1 MNAPTFRERLRYRF
15 ENRLATGTASLVGLL
30 GTSAAILVVAVGVF
44 LWLAHVSVDGHVA
57 TGIEGVWLS
66 LLRALDPGTMG
77 SDSGWAFRL
86 ASLTVSIGGILFGSI
101 LIGLV
106 ASGLDR
112 RMHEMRQGR
121 SAVLESRH
129 LLILGWSH
137 RVFLLLRELNAAQEG
152 SSRLCVVIL
161 ADKDKPAMEDE
172 LDTSLD
178 RLPNLRI
185 VIRSGVPG
193 DQHALRRVGP
203 QRARS
208 IVILSDGFSSDAQ
221 VVHLV
226 LALEAIGLPT
236 DIPIVMEFA
245 DARSAASLEL
255 VSGLKTHVVVPHEI
269 ISKIT
274 ARVVLNPA
282 LAKVYE
288 GLLDFAGCEIY
299 LHEVRHGQLGCT
311 LFDVAGCV
319 DKAAIFGIVRGE
331 TVLLAPA
338 VDTVL
343 QHGDRL
349 VLLAET
355 ISSGV
360 FDMATLPKGVDRQ
373 VRLDLTALEQPSIV
387 ALLGWSSLAPRVL
400 HELNQLVMDRLTV
413 EIITDDET
421 GVVAEQYENLDVLS
435 LRGDTTNPDVIRRVT
450 ANRAIDRVVVLAGR
464 TAATTQEADAR
475 VLLSVLELRLELG
488 SRSEVHVVAELLDPR
503 NVELLRDGHREEFI
517 VGDRLAC
524 LLMAQLGDNPDR
536 GLVFHELLRVDGPE
550 IAVVPTMAVLP
561 EGTSCCFGEL
571 ARELLTSGC
580 YLIGYRSAGIVSLA
594 PSRDELIRSND
605 NEQLIVVVPNVKPNQ
620 QSHS

>member
-121 SAVLESRH
+121 SAVLESGH
-129 LLILGWSH
+129 SLILGWSP
-137 RVFLLLRELNAAQEG
+137 RVFLLLRELNAAQAG

-172 LDTSLD
+172 LNGSLD

-185 VIRSGVPG
+185 VIRSGVPA

-203 QRARS
+203 HRARS
-208 IVILSDGFSSDAQ
+208 IVILSDAFSSDAQ
-221 VVHLV
+221 IVHLV

-299 LHEVRHGQLGCT
+299 FHEVGHGQLGCT
-311 LFDVAGCV
+311 LFDVAGCT

-343 QHGDRL
+343 QRGDRL

-355 ISSGV
+355 VSSGV
-360 FDMATLPKGVDRQ
+360 FDMPTLAIRVDGHTP
-373 VRLDLTALEQPSIV
+373 LDLTVLEQPSIV

-400 HELNQLVMDRLTV
+400 NELNQLVMNRLTV

-421 GVVAEQYENLDVLS
+421 GVVAEQYENLDVFA
-435 LRGDTTNPDVIRRVT
+435 LRGDTTNPEVIRRVA

-464 TAATTQEADAR
+464 TAATPQEADAR

-488 SRSEVHVVAELLDPR
+488 SRSEVNVVAELLDPR
-503 NVELLRDGHREEFI
+503 NVDLLSAGHREEFI

-536 GLVFHELLRVDGPE
+536 ALVFNELLNIDGPE
-550 IAVVPTMAVLP
+550 IAVVPTVSALP
-561 EGTSCCFGEL
+561 EGTSRCFGEL
-571 ARELLTSGC
+571 ARELLVSGC
-580 YLIGYRSAGIVSLA
+580 YLIGYRSAGVVSLA

-605 NEQLIVVVPNVKPNQ
+605 NEQLIVVVPNANLNRQ
-620 QSHS
+620 RRS

>member
-1 MNAPTFRERLRYRF
+1 LRYRF

-121 SAVLESRH
+121 SAVLESGH
-129 LLILGWSH
+129 SLILGWSP
-137 RVFLLLRELNAAQEG
+137 RVFLLLRELNAAHAG

-172 LDTSLD
+172 LNGSLD

-185 VIRSGVPG
+185 VIRSGVPA

-203 QRARS
+203 HRARS
-208 IVILSDGFSSDAQ
+208 IVILSDAFSSDAQ
-221 VVHLV
+221 IVHLV

-299 LHEVRHGQLGCT
+299 FHEVGHGQLGCT
-311 LFDVAGCV
+311 LFDVAGCT

-343 QHGDRL
+343 QRGDRL

-355 ISSGV
+355 VSSGV
-360 FDMATLPKGVDRQ
+360 FDMASLPKGVDHQ
-373 VRLDLTALEQPSIV
+373 VRLDLTALAHPSIV
-387 ALLGWSSLAPRVL
+387 AILGRSSLTPRVL

-421 GVVAEQYENLDVLS
+421 GVVAEHYENLDVFA

-464 TAATTQEADAR
+464 SAATTQEADAR

-536 GLVFHELLRVDGPE
+536 GLVFSELLSVDGPE
-550 IAVVPTMAVLP
+550 IAVVPTVAALP

-580 YLIGYRSAGIVSLA
+580 YLIGYRSAGVVSLA

-605 NEQLIVVVPNVKPNQ
+605 NEQLIVVVPKANPNR